1 MKKLKGNLAVR
12 WLAVILLTAFAVGAV
27 FAGIGAAILFSVGA
41 YDSRVSEEDLVSNA
55 VADWGISRSY
65 QIANNFSWS
74 HFDEDETEWFERENK
89 RYPGFCFQLLDE
101 NGETVFDGLDGRKTQ
116 WKSDPIGFEVDMTYV
131 VTPEATPMPEA
142 TPVPTA
148 TAAPTAIPEPTATT
162 SPAEDAELPEDAELA
177 EDAETGE
184 AGTQGTPHY
193 DGSEAG
199 LAAPPTPR
207 PTAGVVVSQMELS
220 NGNADEAYYAVTVE
234 ATKEYRLVGYVLSEL
249 PENSE
254 LAYQLEYLSNMYIH
268 RMELLQGTVAGLVAA
283 LLLFA
288 FLMASAGH
296 RNGVE
301 GIQSGFTEKIP
312 FDLFTAGIVCAGTML
327 LIGGTEL
334 ASVRNQQWV
343 VLATVIAL
351 FGAAFVLVCLWWCM
365 SFAVR
370 LKQRTVIRSCLC
382 YKILAWCWRI
392 VKRCWGFV
400 METARGLPLIGKAVL
415 VIAAIL
421 LVEFVYTGMF
431 CGDGMLFFGWFVER
445 SVLVMLTVYTLI
457 CMKRLLIA
465 GKEIADGKLD
475 YTVDTT
481 RMYGPFKEHAESLNN
496 ITAGLNRAVGE
507 RMKSERFRTELIT
520 NVSHDIKTPLT
531 SIINYVDLM
540 EKEEPENEKMRE
552 YLEVLSR
559 QSARLKKLIDDLME
573 ASKASSGALNVNP
586 EPCQLGVLIDQCTG
600 EYAEK
605 LAAKGLELITAKPE
619 TPVTIMADGRHMWRI
634 FDNLLNNICKYAQS
648 GTRVYIDLEQRDGR
662 AVVTVKNISASR
674 LNFNG
679 DELMERFVRGDL
691 SRNTE
696 GSGLGLSIAQ
706 SLTKLQGGEMTLT
719 VDGDLFKVQ
728 LSFKEKV

>member
-1 MKKLKGNLAVR
+1 MKKLKGSLAAK
-12 WLAVILLTAFAVGAV
+12 WLAVMALTAFAVGAV

-41 YDSRVSEEDLVSNA
+41 YDSGVSEENLRNNA
-55 VADWGISRSY
+55 AADWGSSKSY
-65 QIANNFSWS
+65 QIANNLYWAD
-74 HFDEDETEWFERENK
+74 FDEDETERLERENE
-89 RYPGFCFQLLDE
+89 RFPGFCFRILDE
-101 NGETVFDGLDGRKTQ
+101 NGKTVFDGLDGRKTQ
-116 WKSDPIGFEVDMTYV
+116 WQSDPISFEGNVVTYTV
-131 VTPEATPMPEA
+131 PAESTPEPTPEATLPPEEPSVTTA
-142 TPVPTA
+142 PAGSAELTPVPA
-148 TAAPTAIPEPTATT
+148 E
-162 SPAEDAELPEDAELA
+162 SPELPEDAEA
-177 EDAETGE
+177 DE
-184 AGTQGTPHY
+184 AGT
-193 DGSEAG
+193 
-199 LAAPPTPR
+199 LVLPPPPE
-207 PTAGVVVSQMELS
+207 PTDGVVVSQMELS
-220 NGNADEAYYAVTVE
+220 DEAYYAVTVE

-254 LAYQLEYLSNMYIH
+254 LTYQLTYLSSLYGH
-268 RMELLQGTVAGLVAA
+268 RMQLLQGTVAGLIAA
-283 LLLFA
+283 LLLFI

-301 GIQSGFTEKIP
+301 GIRSGFTEKIP
-312 FDLFTAGIVCAGTML
+312 FDLFTAGIVCAGVML
-327 LIGGTEL
+327 LIGGGEL
-334 ASVRNQQWV
+334 ANIRNQQWV

-351 FGAAFVLVCLWWCM
+351 FGAALVLVCLWWCM

-392 VKRCWGFV
+392 VKKCWGFV
-400 METARGLPLIGKAVL
+400 AETARGLPLIGKAVL
-415 VIAAIL
+415 IIAAIL
-421 LVEFVYTGMF
+421 LVEFVYTAMF
-431 CGDGMLFFGWFVER
+431 CGDGALFFGWFVER
-445 SVLVMLTVYTLI
+445 AVLVLATVYTLI

-573 ASKASSGALNVNP
+573 ASKASSGALSVNP
-586 EPCQLGVLIDQCTG
+586 EPCELGVLIDQCTG

-619 TPVTIMADGRHMWRI
+619 HPVTIMADGRHMWRI
-634 FDNLLNNICKYAQS
+634 FDNLLNNICKYAQG
-648 GTRVYIDLEQRDGR
+648 GTRVYIDLERRDGK

-728 LSFKEKV
+728 LVFKEKV